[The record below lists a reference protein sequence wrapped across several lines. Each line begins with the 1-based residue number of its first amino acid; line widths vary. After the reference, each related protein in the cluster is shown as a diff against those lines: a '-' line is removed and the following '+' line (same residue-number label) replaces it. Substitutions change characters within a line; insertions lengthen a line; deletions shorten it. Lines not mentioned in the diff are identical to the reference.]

1 MRKTATRLVVALL
14 AVGMLSSS
22 ASAATIL
29 ATPAGSVSAVGS
41 PYEIST
47 SAGDI
52 SCTASFSGNLA
63 TSIPASSGAAWGDFT
78 SASLS
83 SCLTTGTVLPPIFIL
98 ITPIPAIT
106 VRQILGIPPA
116 ITGVQVTK
124 TNVMIS
130 FTVLGTT
137 CLYRGPVN
145 YLAPFVSLVNGDLSV
160 GRFAPLA
167 GQTIPLIFGTAPPC
181 PRVADVSR
189 TGWSYTTLQRVT
201 II

>member
-1 MRKTATRLVVALL
+1 MRKTATCLAFATLL
-14 AVGMLSSS
+14 VGMLSAS

-29 ATPAGSVSAVGS
+29 ASPAGSISAIGS

-63 TSIPASSGAAWGDFT
+63 SSIPASSGASWGDFT
-78 SASLS
+78 GATLS
-83 SCLTTGTVLPPIFIL
+83 GCVTTGTVLPPIFIL
-98 ITPIPAIT
+98 ISPVPRIT

-116 ITGVQVTK
+116 ITGVLVTK

-130 FTVLGTT
+130 FTVLGVT

-145 YLAPFVSLVNGDLSV
+145 YLAPFVRLLNGDLAV
-160 GRFAPLA
+160 GRFAPLP

-189 TGWSYTTLQRVT
+189 TGWAYGTLQKVT